1 MLFFFSFSFFFSCFE
16 TLFKKPVVHFVIFV
30 ILPMYVPFPTEG
42 TPRYL
47 EFVGVFLKVF
57 LQPVV
62 KGNRFCILEH
72 EKT

>member
-1 MLFFFSFSFFFSCFE
+1 M
-16 TLFKKPVVHFVIFV
+16 HFVIFV